1 MPLNFNET
9 LKTKFIENFIKN
21 VANTSVSYY
30 IGFGKNTS
38 WEDDE
43 LPPFSNSSVESFHYD
58 TQHDLIFGKR
68 IYAADVAQV
77 ARKIFWRTGI
87 IYDQYDHR
95 DKNLFYKN
103 FYVINTSNRVYK
115 CLFNNNGS
123 PSTVMPEGDTRI
135 GDFDT
140 GDGYKWKYLYTLS
153 AFLDSKF
160 TTNDFIAING
170 DSGVINSAE
179 NGAIHVCQMTHNGS
193 GYISA
198 NGQIDEQINGEEGYA
213 DHTIFKVPNTVTTS
227 IVGAYIDS
235 VFYTGGDP
243 KLGSAIIQNYTT
255 NSSGRYVITK
265 TPITNIENNRFIITP
280 QVKFTGDGK
289 DAFAIASVDP
299 LHGEISGVHV
309 ISRGSGYRYCTTDII
324 ANTFFGSGATAY
336 PIISPKD
343 GHGANNIYELGCK
356 TLGISV
362 TTTLNDNFY
371 DWVSYRQ
378 TSLLYNPKSSVTGS
392 TFRNVTFFAYTS
404 ITVSSYSGE
413 FIEDEIIRGGISGA
427 YGKFVYRNGQKIYLR
442 DVVGTFTP
450 SEILSGTISAETAGI
465 LSINNRDIIPY
476 SADVLYC
483 KNFSPIS
490 RQGIATEQVKL
501 YFSI

>member
-1 MPLNFNET
+1 MPINFNET

-21 VANTSVSYY
+21 VANTQVSYY
-30 IGFGKNTS
+30 VGFGKNTA

-43 LPPFSNSSVESFHYD
+43 LPPNANNSVESFHYN
-58 TQHDLIFGKR
+58 TQHDLIFGKK
-68 IYAADVAQV
+68 IYPPDVSQV
-77 ARKIFWRTGI
+77 ARRIIWRTGVV
-87 IYDQYDHR
+87 YDQYNHK
-95 DKNLFYKN
+95 DKDLFYKSY
-103 FYVINTSNRVYK
+103 YVINSSNRVYK
-115 CLFNNNGS
+115 CLFNNYGA
-123 PSTVMPEGDTRI
+123 PSTVMPEGNIII

-140 GDGYKWKYLYTLS
+140 GDGYKWKYIYTLS
-153 AFLDSKF
+153 AALDSKF
-160 TTNDFIAING
+160 TTLEYMAING
-170 DSGVINSAE
+170 DTDVISYAE
-179 NGAIHVCQMTHNGS
+179 SGAIHVCLVTNKGS

-198 NGQIDEQINGEEGYA
+198 NGQIDEIVDN
-213 DHTIFKVPNTVTTS
+213 TTFKLPNTVSSS
-227 IVGAYIDS
+227 IVGAYNNS

-255 NSSGRYVITK
+255 NSSGRYVITN

-289 DAFAIASVDP
+289 DAFAIASVDA

-309 ISRGSGYRYCTTDII
+309 ISRGSGYNYCTTEII

-336 PIISPKD
+336 PIMSPKD
-343 GHGANNIYELGCK
+343 GHGANNVYELGCR

-362 TTTLNDNFY
+362 TTTKSDNFY

-378 TSLLYNPKSSVTGS
+378 TSLLYNPKSSINNS
-392 TFRNVTFFAYTS
+392 IFKNVTFTQYTS
-404 ITVSSYSGE
+404 ITTSNSGNFLVGE
-413 FIEDEIIRGGISGA
+413 LARGNISGA
-427 YGKFVYRNGQKIYLR
+427 YGEVVYTTGTRVYLR
-442 DVVGTFTP
+442 DVVGTFLL
-450 SEILSGTISAETAGI
+450 SETITGNISAETAGL
-465 LSINNRDIIPY
+465 LSINNQDIVPY